1 MDEEKSEMLND
12 SGTRLEEGATLA
24 AQAPAY
30 KPGAKAPLSKKEFW
44 RILIR

>member
-1 MDEEKSEMLND
+1 MDEEKSENLND
-12 SGTRLEEGATLA
+12 GGKRLEEGATLA
-24 AQAPAY
+24 MKPPAY

>member
-1 MDEEKSEMLND
+1 MDEEKSEMHND
-12 SGTRLEEGATLA
+12 AGTRLEEGTTLA

-30 KPGAKAPLSKKEFW
+30 KPGAKASLSKKEFW